1 MYRSIKKEIY
11 AAAAAPGRP
20 FPIPVA
26 VARVTDVLAECS
38 ALILNENLVDDIDPQ
53 LLCYRYEY
61 MAWVMLFSSP
71 KVFRVPGGN
80 AFKGSWEGEKEQKVE
95 DLKTEVGLVNDELVD
110 AYLEAQ
116 LNDDVDMNILALR
129 QEIIDANARKLKAL
143 VANLKAEQ
151 DNKIL
156 DGDPQTANTALEKA
170 TTDKQSLFGELQ
182 TAKVA
187 LEKAMVDK
195 QELETRVVV
204 LENSEAKLHKIK
216 EKHRLNDLERQR
228 GGKKINKLERAA
240 SHTKLMN
247 RDGSDKHLQSADIA
261 DPPTSSLIP
270 DSNKRQKVE

>member
-20 FPIPVA
+20 YPIP
-26 VARVTDVLAECS
+26 VARVTDVLAES
-38 ALILNENLVDDIDPQ
+38 RALVLNENLVDDIDPQ
-53 LLCYRYEY
+53 LLCYKYEY
-61 MAWVMLFSSP
+61 MAWAMLFQNHSE
-71 KVFRVPGGN
+71 FPGGN
-80 AFKGSWEGEKEQKVE
+80 AYKGAWEGEKVLRFCDHQANEALLREVGGLEQKVE
-95 DLKTEVGLVNDELVD
+95 DLKTEVGLVNDEL
-110 AYLEAQ
+110 
-116 LNDDVDMNILALR
+116 
-129 QEIIDANARKLKAL
+129 IIDANARKLKAL

-156 DGDPQTANTALEKA
+156 DGDLQTANTALEKA
-170 TTDKQSLFGELQ
+170 TTDKQSLFGELR

-195 QELETRVVV
+195 QELETRLVV
-204 LENSEAKLHKIK
+204 LENSEAKLHTIK

-228 GGKKINKLERAA
+228 GGKKINMLERAA

-247 RDGSDKHLQSADIA
+247 RDGSDKHLQSADIE